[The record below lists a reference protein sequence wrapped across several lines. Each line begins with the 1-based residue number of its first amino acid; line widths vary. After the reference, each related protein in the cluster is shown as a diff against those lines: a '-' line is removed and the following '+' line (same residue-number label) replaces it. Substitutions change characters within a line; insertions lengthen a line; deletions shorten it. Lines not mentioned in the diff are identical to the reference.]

1 MRRNLPYIPFQ
12 HSVGSFAVCTLYFSN
27 KTNQTEKIFDS
38 KKCASSRNS
47 DKWILWPDVRPV
59 KRYGRF
65 ATLRV
70 EKENTTLI
78 CNSLYVIYFKFDI
91 SVWVKRMND
100 TEGFAIKL
108 LMGRS

>member
-1 MRRNLPYIPFQ
+1 MDP
-12 HSVGSFAVCTLYFSN
+12 VA
-27 KTNQTEKIFDS
+27 
-38 KKCASSRNS
+38 
-47 DKWILWPDVRPV
+47 PDVRPV

-65 ATLRV
+65 AALRV

-91 SVWVKRMND
+91 SVWMKRMND
-100 TEGFAIKL
+100 TEGFVIKI